1 MVGRRGVGVSEL
13 SGGGSRLGGS
23 RLPDMLKYMSFIS
36 TYVLLLAVSAVAV
49 LVLVS
54 GLARREMQVRGDI
67 LGPGL
72 RSELNQFLGTAVVN
86 V

>member
-1 MVGRRGVGVSEL
+1 M
-13 SGGGSRLGGS
+13 
-23 RLPDMLKYMSFIS
+23 
-36 TYVLLLAVSAVAV
+36 LLAVSAVAV

-54 GLARREMQVRGDI
+54 GLAPREMQVRGDI

-86 V
+86 VEVGGRFIQVDSVGVMVVNLRLGRGNCC